1 MEMAM
6 QKNNDYAA
14 NLLTPGGISVAPTND
29 LFNLITNPTTP
40 PNGLVLRWQGGDSG
54 KTVTLPGQTTPI
66 AIPNI
71 AALLKAIQ
79 TYGKS
84 NVLSTPQL
92 MTLDNTKATFESTD
106 KIPVPQVNNAG
117 LGIQT
122 TSINY
127 QSVPLSIKIKP
138 QLNKVSNFIKMDI
151 DAKVSNISNR
161 SLPKGVQDLA
171 YATLDRSA
179 KTSVMVADA
188 DTIVLGGLSRD
199 NDSETVNKV
208 PFLGDIPI
216 LGWLFKSKSTTIEK
230 SNLLLFITP
239 HIMRQPAD
247 VRAVLDHKL
256 KERDVFV
263 ERSMGGIDGQREER
277 DNIIRNLPDV
287 KDITN
292 YNRQHAN
299 NIDDEQRGIHHST
312 AKAENG
318 ASPDTLTLPAAEAV
332 GNPNQPAGSSVPGIN
347 PPPVEAPPPPSSGD
361 APPPP
366 APGGNP

>member
-1 MEMAM
+1 
-6 QKNNDYAA
+6 
-14 NLLTPGGISVAPTND
+14 
-29 LFNLITNPTTP
+29 
-40 PNGLVLRWQGGDSG
+40 
-54 KTVTLPGQTTPI
+54 
-66 AIPNI
+66 
-71 AALLKAIQ
+71 
-79 TYGKS
+79 
-84 NVLSTPQL
+84 VLSTPQL
-92 MTLDNTKATFESTD
+92 MTLDNTEATFESTD

-151 DAKVSNISNR
+151 KAKVSNISNR
-161 SLPKGVQDLA
+161 ALPKGVQDLA

-179 KTSVMVADA
+179 ETSVMVADS

-199 NDSETVNKV
+199 NDSETINKV

-216 LGWLFKSKSTTIEK
+216 LGWLFKSKSTTLEK

-247 VRAVLDHKL
+247 VRAMLDKKL

-263 ERSMGGIDGQREER
+263 ETSMGGIDGQREER
-277 DNIIRNLPDV
+277 DTIIRNLPDV

-292 YNRQHAN
+292 YNNAHAN
-299 NIDDEQRGIHHST
+299 NIDDEQRGIHRT
-312 AKAENG
+312 AKAESS
-318 ASPDTLTLPAAEAV
+318 ASPDTLTLPAADPV
-332 GNPNQPAGSSVPGIN
+332 GNPNQPASGNNSA
-347 PPPVEAPPPPSSGD
+347 PPPVEAPPIE
-361 APPPP
+361 APPAPP
-366 APGGNP
+366 AAAPGGNP